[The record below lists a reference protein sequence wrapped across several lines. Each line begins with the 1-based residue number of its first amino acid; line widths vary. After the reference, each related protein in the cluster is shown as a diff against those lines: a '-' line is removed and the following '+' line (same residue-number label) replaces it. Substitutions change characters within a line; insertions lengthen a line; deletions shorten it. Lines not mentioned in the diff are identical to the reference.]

1 MKDKNSHLT
10 AVLLIVLV
18 SYFMIIIDAS
28 IVITGLDKI
37 QQELGF
43 TEARLAWMQDAYL
56 LTFGGFLLLGGR
68 LGDIMGRR
76 RILIIGLSI
85 FTGASVMVGLAP
97 SPLWAIAGRACQGLG
112 SAIVAPTTLALLQIN
127 FPEGPERNK
136 ALAWY
141 ATTAGVSASIGLVV
155 GGILADWTWRAGF
168 FINLPVGMILIFCA
182 ARFLNETEKHKGEFD
197 VAGAISSTLGMGAI
211 VFGTVHSAEAGWHD
225 TTTFYSMLFGL
236 LCLALLIVAENH
248 AKQPIIPLRLFK
260 NSRRSA
266 ALAARFLYLGAIMG
280 FWFFTS
286 LYLQGVTGLSTT
298 MTGIAFLPM
307 TVFTFLSA
315 LTLSRLTLRFGNER
329 LLVASI
335 LMSTLGMVWLAQASA
350 HSNYLTS
357 VALPMVIIGIAQ
369 GVTLPS
375 LTVAAVAGA
384 SKEDAGALGGL
395 VNAFQQLGGSMGLA
409 LLTTVSI
416 SSVSNKTSDSIER
429 LAHRVS
435 SALTG
440 GALMLSVAFVFVV
453 LALISSRRNAR
464 NFSHEK
470 L

>member
-1 MKDKNSHLT
+1 
-10 AVLLIVLV
+10 
-18 SYFMIIIDAS
+18 
-28 IVITGLDKI
+28 
-37 QQELGF
+37 
-43 TEARLAWMQDAYL
+43 
-56 LTFGGFLLLGGR
+56 
-68 LGDIMGRR
+68 
-76 RILIIGLSI
+76 
-85 FTGASVMVGLAP
+85 
-97 SPLWAIAGRACQGLG
+97 
-112 SAIVAPTTLALLQIN
+112 
-127 FPEGPERNK
+127 
-136 ALAWY
+136 
-141 ATTAGVSASIGLVV
+141 
-155 GGILADWTWRAGF
+155 
-168 FINLPVGMILIFCA
+168 
-182 ARFLNETEKHKGEFD
+182 
-197 VAGAISSTLGMGAI
+197 MGAI

>member
-197 VAGAISSTLGMGAI
+197 VAGL
-211 VFGTVHSAEAGWHD
+211 
-225 TTTFYSMLFGL
+225 
-236 LCLALLIVAENH
+236 
-248 AKQPIIPLRLFK
+248 
-260 NSRRSA
+260 
-266 ALAARFLYLGAIMG
+266 
-280 FWFFTS
+280 
-286 LYLQGVTGLSTT
+286 
-298 MTGIAFLPM
+298 
-307 TVFTFLSA
+307 
-315 LTLSRLTLRFGNER
+315 
-329 LLVASI
+329 
-335 LMSTLGMVWLAQASA
+335 
-350 HSNYLTS
+350 
-357 VALPMVIIGIAQ
+357 
-369 GVTLPS
+369 
-375 LTVAAVAGA
+375 
-384 SKEDAGALGGL
+384 
-395 VNAFQQLGGSMGLA
+395 
-409 LLTTVSI
+409 
-416 SSVSNKTSDSIER
+416 
-429 LAHRVS
+429 
-435 SALTG
+435 
-440 GALMLSVAFVFVV
+440 
-453 LALISSRRNAR
+453 
-464 NFSHEK
+464 
-470 L
+470 